1 MPIRPTIYNNYSKES
16 SIFAEVNEYTVAYD
30 IQLKLP
36 SCWTCEQDTYL
47 DESGYEIAHLEA
59 HLRNDRKQCDE
70 AMIDIY
76 VGDTPEG
83 ETAED
88 QALAN
93 YAETVGFYDDDPED
107 FNPIEK
113 IKFNGRNAFGFSA
126 LCEDESPMRF
136 LALEVKKGVL
146 AIIVFNAADERAL
159 EETQTLIERNFRV
172 KI

>member
-1 MPIRPTIYNNYSKES
+1 M
-16 SIFAEVNEYTVAYD
+16 AYD
-30 IQLKLP
+30 IQMNLP
-36 SCWTCEQDTYL
+36 TCWTCEQDTYL

-59 HLRNDRKQCDE
+59 HLRNDRKQKDE
-70 AMIDIY
+70 AIIDIY
-76 VGDTPEG
+76 VGDIPEG

-113 IKFNGRNAFGFSA
+113 FKFNGKSAYGFSA

-136 LALEVKKGVL
+136 IAQEIRKGIL
-146 AIIVFNAADERAL
+146 AIIVFSASDEQSV
-159 EETQTLIERNFRV
+159 EETRTLIERSFRV
-172 KI
+172 KA

>member
-1 MPIRPTIYNNYSKES
+1 MN
-16 SIFAEVNEYTVAYD
+16 
-30 IQLKLP
+30 LP
-36 SCWTCEQDTYL
+36 ASWTCEQDTYL

-59 HLRNDRKQCDE
+59 HLRNDRKQKDE
-70 AMIDIY
+70 AIIDIY
-76 VGDTPEG
+76 VGDIPEG

-113 IKFNGRNAFGFSA
+113 FKFNGKSAYGFSA

-136 LALEVKKGVL
+136 IAQEIRKGIL
-146 AIIVFNAADERAL
+146 AIIVFSASDEQSV
-159 EETQTLIERNFRV
+159 EETRTLIERSFRV
-172 KI
+172 KA

>member
-1 MPIRPTIYNNYSKES
+1 M
-16 SIFAEVNEYTVAYD
+16 AYD
-30 IQLKLP
+30 IQMNLP
-36 SCWTCEQDTYL
+36 ACWTCEQDTYL

-59 HLRNDRKQCDE
+59 HLRNDRKQKDE
-70 AMIDIY
+70 AIIDIY
-76 VGDTPEG
+76 VGDIPEG

-113 IKFNGRNAFGFSA
+113 FKFNGKNAYGFSA

-136 LALEVKKGVL
+136 IAQEVRKGIL
-146 AIIVFNAADERAL
+146 AIFVFSASDEQSV
-159 EETQTLIERNFRV
+159 EETRALIERSFRV
-172 KI
+172 KA

>member
-1 MPIRPTIYNNYSKES
+1 MN
-16 SIFAEVNEYTVAYD
+16 
-30 IQLKLP
+30 LP
-36 SCWTCEQDTYL
+36 ACWTCEQDTYL

-59 HLRNDRKQCDE
+59 HLRNDRKQKDE
-70 AMIDIY
+70 AIIDIY
-76 VGDTPEG
+76 VGDIPEG

-113 IKFNGRNAFGFSA
+113 FKFNGKNAYGFSA

-136 LALEVKKGVL
+136 IAQEVRKGIL
-146 AIIVFNAADERAL
+146 AIFVFSASDEQSV
-159 EETQTLIERNFRV
+159 EETRALIERSFRV
-172 KI
+172 KA

>member
-1 MPIRPTIYNNYSKES
+1 MN
-16 SIFAEVNEYTVAYD
+16 
-30 IQLKLP
+30 LP
-36 SCWTCEQDTYL
+36 ACWTCEQDTYL

-59 HLRNDRKQCDE
+59 HLRNDRKQKDE
-70 AMIDIY
+70 AIIDIY
-76 VGDTPEG
+76 VGDSPEG

-113 IKFNGRNAFGFSA
+113 FKFNGKNAYGFSA

-136 LALEVKKGVL
+136 IAQEVRKGIL
-146 AIIVFNAADERAL
+146 AIIVFSASDEQSV
-159 EETQTLIERNFRV
+159 EETRALIERSFRV
-172 KI
+172 KA

>member
-1 MPIRPTIYNNYSKES
+1 MN
-16 SIFAEVNEYTVAYD
+16 
-30 IQLKLP
+30 LP
-36 SCWTCEQDTYL
+36 ACWTCEQDTYL

-59 HLRNDRKQCDE
+59 HLRNDRKQKDE
-70 AMIDIY
+70 TIIDIY
-76 VGDTPEG
+76 VGDIPEG

-113 IKFNGRNAFGFSA
+113 FKFNGKNAYGFSA

-136 LALEVKKGVL
+136 IAQEVRKGIL
-146 AIIVFNAADERAL
+146 AIFVFSASDEQSV
-159 EETQTLIERNFRV
+159 EETRALIERSFRV
-172 KI
+172 KA

>member
-1 MPIRPTIYNNYSKES
+1 MN
-16 SIFAEVNEYTVAYD
+16 
-30 IQLKLP
+30 LP
-36 SCWTCEQDTYL
+36 ACWTCEQDTYL

-59 HLRNDRKQCDE
+59 HLRNDRKQKDE
-70 AMIDIY
+70 AIIDIY
-76 VGDTPEG
+76 VGDIPEG

-113 IKFNGRNAFGFSA
+113 FKFNGKNAYGFSA

-136 LALEVKKGVL
+136 IAQEVRKGIL
-146 AIIVFNAADERAL
+146 AIFVFSASDEKSV
-159 EETQTLIERNFRV
+159 EETRALIERSFRV
-172 KI
+172 KA

>member
-1 MPIRPTIYNNYSKES
+1 MN
-16 SIFAEVNEYTVAYD
+16 
-30 IQLKLP
+30 LP
-36 SCWTCEQDTYL
+36 ASWTCEQDTYL

-59 HLRNDRKQCDE
+59 HLRNDRKQKDE
-70 AMIDIY
+70 AIIDIY
-76 VGDTPEG
+76 VGDIPEG

-113 IKFNGRNAFGFSA
+113 FKFNGKNAYGFSA

-136 LALEVKKGVL
+136 IAQEVRKGIL
-146 AIIVFNAADERAL
+146 AIIVFSASDEQSV
-159 EETQTLIERNFRV
+159 EETRALIERSFRV
-172 KI
+172 KA

>member
-1 MPIRPTIYNNYSKES
+1 MN
-16 SIFAEVNEYTVAYD
+16 
-30 IQLKLP
+30 LP
-36 SCWTCEQDTYL
+36 ACWTCEQDTYL

-59 HLRNDRKQCDE
+59 HLRNDRKQKDE
-70 AMIDIY
+70 AIIDIY
-76 VGDTPEG
+76 VGDIPEG

-113 IKFNGRNAFGFSA
+113 FKFNGKNAYGFSA

-136 LALEVKKGVL
+136 IAQEVRKGIL
-146 AIIVFNAADERAL
+146 AIIVFSASDEQSV
-159 EETQTLIERNFRV
+159 EETRALIERSFRV
-172 KI
+172 KA